1 MMKVEDL
8 MTKRVVTVGFDDTLE
23 TVKDIFEQSG
33 FHHLLVVEDRALQG
47 VVSDRDLLRALSP
60 FIDSVVETQRDIGTL
75 SRRVHQI
82 MSRKPMTLRPDAD
95 VTEAIQL
102 FLNHPISCIPI
113 VDGEFRPVGIVS
125 WRDILKV
132 SAELLGSP
140 DSADSEAERATRGE

>member
-33 FHHLLVVEDRALQG
+33 FHHLLVVEDRTLQG

-82 MSRKPMTLRPDAD
+82 MSRKPVTLRPDAD
-95 VTEAIQL
+95 VTDAIQL

-113 VDGEFRPVGIVS
+113 VDGAFRPVGIVS
-125 WRDILKV
+125 WRDLLKV
-132 SAELLGSP
+132 CADVLGSP
-140 DSADSEAERATRGE
+140 KSADAEAEPAARG

>member
-82 MSRKPMTLRPDAD
+82 MSRKPLTLRPDAD

>member
-82 MSRKPMTLRPDAD
+82 MSRKPLTLRPEASLSDA
-95 VTEAIQL
+95 VAL
-102 FLNHPISCIPI
+102 FLSNKISCIPI
-113 VDGEFRPVGIVS
+113 VDAEFRPVGIVS
-125 WRDILKV
+125 WRDVLRYLVPMDEGEAGAEKA
-132 SAELLGSP
+132 SA
-140 DSADSEAERATRGE
+140 

>member
-1 MMKVEDL
+1 MKVEDL
-8 MTKRVVTVGFDDTLE
+8 MTKRVVTVGFDDTLD

-82 MSRKPMTLRPDAD
+82 MSRKPVTLRPDAD
-95 VTEAIQL
+95 VAEAISL
-102 FLNHPISCIPI
+102 FLNHPVSCIPI
-113 VDGEFRPVGIVS
+113 VDSEFHPVGIVS
-125 WRDILKV
+125 WRDLLKV
-132 SAELLGSP
+132 CAGLLGSP
-140 DSADSEAERATRGE
+140 DFAESEAEPEARG

>member
-1 MMKVEDL
+1 MKVEDL